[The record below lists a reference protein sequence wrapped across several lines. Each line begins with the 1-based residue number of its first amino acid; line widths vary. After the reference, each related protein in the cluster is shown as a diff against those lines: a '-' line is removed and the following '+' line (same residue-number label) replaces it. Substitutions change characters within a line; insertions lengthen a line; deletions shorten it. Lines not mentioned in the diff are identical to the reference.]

1 MTAFIFDRR
10 DPKRLLVA
18 SDTLGYSLSKQ
29 PKPLGFAA
37 KIVPIPHLRGA
48 LAGRGAMSINASA
61 ACHLMLRADLVSF
74 GDIVDALPGILRGVT
89 AQYSEQ
95 QGIAD
100 PDSLML
106 AESLWAGWNEAT
118 GRCEVIAFRNFENY
132 EPVPDDGAAGVS
144 CLPLITPEYIPKG
157 LAQVPPE
164 QALIALMQAM
174 RRFLADHPEVVPA
187 LVGGEICL
195 TTVEETGVTSTILH
209 RFEDFETVR
218 HAAAAVRGRIERG
231 EDTIDIEAGVCR
243 VDGMID
249 ADQYVAAAAANTAAP
264 SPGGT
269 RAERR
274 RAEKAARKGPRR
286 AA

>member
-10 DPKRLLVA
+10 DPKRLLIA
-18 SDTLGYSLSKQ
+18 SDTLGYTMSRN

-48 LAGRGAMSINASA
+48 LAGRGAMSINASTA
-61 ACHLMLRADLVSF
+61 AHLMLRADLVSF
-74 GDIVDALPGILRGVT
+74 ADVVDALPAILRGIT
-89 AQYSEQ
+89 EQYSEQ

-106 AESLWAGWNEAT
+106 SESLWCGWNDAT
-118 GRCEVIAFRNFENY
+118 DRCEIVAFRNFEGY
-132 EPVPDDGAAGVS
+132 RAVPDDGTAGVS

-164 QALIALMQAM
+164 QALVALMQAM

-187 LVGGEICL
+187 LVGGEIQI
-195 TTVEETGVTSTILH
+195 TEVTAKGVASQIVH

-274 RAEKAARKGPRR
+274 RAEKAAKKGARH

>member
-195 TTVEETGVTSTILH
+195 TTVEETGVNSRIVH
-209 RFEDFETVR
+209 RFEDFEQVR

-231 EDTIDIEAGVCR
+231 EDVLDFGGVARAEDAIDPDEF
-243 VDGMID
+243 
-249 ADQYVAAAAANTAAP
+249 VAAAADNAAAP
-264 SPGGT
+264 VPGGT

-274 RAEKAARKGPRR
+274 RAERAAKKGARR